1 VQRRPE
7 VDQYGEAVEIAH
19 SIVPDYRGQ
28 GFAFEAT
35 RALIDRALARHDI
48 CRITAACLDNSV
60 TSLKVL
66 EKPGVRFAGTTG
78 VDATL
83 RAQ

>member
-1 VQRRPE
+1 V
-7 VDQYGEAVEIAH
+7 
-19 SIVPDYRGQ
+19 SDYCGQ

-35 RALIDRALARHDI
+35 RALIDQALARRDI

>member
-48 CRITAACLDNSV
+48 CRITAASLDGNVISI
-60 TSLKVL
+60 KVL
-66 EKPGVRFAGTTG
+66 EKLGVRFVGASGEAAALLT
-78 VDATL
+78 
-83 RAQ
+83 Q